1 MHYRSF
7 KIEIQLAIAICIIEL
22 NIIKLSLLRQRDTI
36 SREISQKK
44 REEEEEKKYT
54 ESATDRGIKIW

>member
-44 REEEEEKKYT
+44 REEKEEEKKNT
-54 ESATDRGIKIW
+54 QNQQLTGE